1 MDGKGAARSL
11 ETKTKS
17 FVDAIHQAY
26 ETLSGRERQVADF
39 ILEMPGEI
47 SLYPAS
53 ELAQLI
59 GVSNST
65 VTRFV
70 RRIGYSNYDEMRQA
84 ARSARQ
90 WGSPLFLASG
100 QADENPDADFLRR
113 FMESEQ
119 KAMAYTLAG
128 LSPQLVDELSTALLE
143 ARHLG
148 FLGFRN
154 SHHFA
159 SYARWQFIQFRKQTR
174 MIPGPGET
182 VAERIADLTEE
193 DLVVVIGV
201 RRIIGNLKRYMS
213 ALSERG
219 VKVLLLTDPS
229 ARVTPKYATWTIT
242 CQVENEFVFD
252 CYAGVLAVVRLLAYE
267 TFLKSG
273 KEGRAYLK
281 DIEDQHSVLGEF
293 E

>member
-1 MDGKGAARSL
+1 MSHTDPTKPKQNQVKSL
-11 ETKTKS
+11 
-17 FVDAIHQAY
+17 VDSIHAAY
-26 ETLSGRERQVADF
+26 EELSGRERQVADF
-39 ILEMPGEI
+39 ILETPGEI

-53 ELAQLI
+53 ELASMI

-70 RRIGYSNYDEMRQA
+70 RRIGYTNYDEMRQT

-100 QADENPDADFLRR
+100 QASENPDAELMQR

-119 KAMAYTLAG
+119 QAMAFTLAS
-128 LSPQLVDELSTALLE
+128 LSPEMVDELSTALLK
-143 ARHLG
+143 AHNLG

-154 SHHFA
+154 SHYFA

-201 RRIIGNLKRYMS
+201 RRIVGNLKRYLS
-213 ALSERG
+213 ALNKRG
-219 VKVLLLTDPS
+219 VKILLLTDPS
-229 ARVTPKYATWTIT
+229 ARVAPKFATWTIT

-252 CYAGVLAVVRLLAYE
+252 CYSGVLAVVRLLAYE
-267 TFLKSG
+267 TFVKSG
-273 KEGRAYLK
+273 KAGREYLK
-281 DIEDQHSVLGEF
+281 DIEEQHSVLGEF